1 MQTEDSGP
9 AAWRGPEMAAR
20 DDWLYSFSDG
30 DIAEIEAAM
39 AGVGGR
45 GLDLIDVTK
54 ADFPLPRLGA
64 VLAGIQ
70 HEVVHGRG
78 FVQFRGLPVG
88 RWSRLE
94 SALAYWGIGRHFG
107 DPVSQNAQGHLLGHV
122 RDVGKDPLDPVTRIY
137 QTSYRQP
144 YHTDSSDIVGLLC
157 LRASK
162 SGGASRIVSSTTIY
176 NELARRRPDLLAV
189 LGEPFVIDRKDE
201 IPEGMTP
208 HYGIPLFY
216 RHAGQTTVFYVRDF
230 IEAALRFDEV
240 PRLTPI
246 QIEALDAVDA
256 LAADPAFHLEIGFE
270 PGDIQFLHNHQILHA
285 RTAYQDHPEPERR
298 RHLLRLW
305 LSTPNGRELPP
316 AFRDRYGEIAVGK
329 RRGGIQVPGATL
341 CAPLDAGPDL
351 SSRL

>member
-1 MQTEDSGP
+1 MQTDRSGP
-9 AAWRGPEMAAR
+9 AEWRGPEMAAR
-20 DDWLYSFSDG
+20 DDWLYSFSEAE
-30 DIAEIEAAM
+30 IAEIEAAV
-39 AGVGGR
+39 AGVRAR
-45 GLDLIDVTK
+45 GLDIIDVTRT
-54 ADFPLPRLGA
+54 AFPLPRLGA

-88 RWSRLE
+88 RWSRLD

-157 LRASK
+157 LQTPK
-162 SGGASRIVSSTTIY
+162 SGGASRIVSSTAIY
-176 NELARRRPDLLAV
+176 DELERRRPDLLAV
-189 LGEPFVIDRKDE
+189 LGEPFVIDRKEE
-201 IPEGMTP
+201 IPAGKGP
-208 HYGIPLFY
+208 HYSIPLFY
-216 RHAGQTTVFYVRDF
+216 RHAGSVTVFYVRDF
-230 IEAALRFDEV
+230 IEAALRFDDV

-246 QIEALDAVDA
+246 QIAALDAVDA
-256 LAADPAFHLEIGFE
+256 LAADPASHLEIAFE

-341 CAPLDAGPDL
+341 CAPLEAD
-351 SSRL
+351 